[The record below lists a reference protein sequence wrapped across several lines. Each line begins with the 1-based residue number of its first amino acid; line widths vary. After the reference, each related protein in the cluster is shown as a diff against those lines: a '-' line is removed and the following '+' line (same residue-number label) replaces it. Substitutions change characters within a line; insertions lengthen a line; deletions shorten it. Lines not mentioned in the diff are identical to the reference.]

1 MFFCTLKDITYRYA
15 KKFFQVQNY
24 ATLDILQYTATYFK
38 NSILQS
44 TPFFKQYVKI
54 LYVTKIYINIEQ
66 SLAIFCNI
74 SQFITMFWNKMQQHN
89 AVFIVQPTIYCNT
102 R

>member
-1 MFFCTLKDITYRYA
+1 MVVFFCTLKDITYRYA

-54 LYVTKIYINIEQ
+54 LYELLKYISI
-66 SLAIFCNI
+66 
-74 SQFITMFWNKMQQHN
+74 
-89 AVFIVQPTIYCNT
+89 
-102 R
+102 